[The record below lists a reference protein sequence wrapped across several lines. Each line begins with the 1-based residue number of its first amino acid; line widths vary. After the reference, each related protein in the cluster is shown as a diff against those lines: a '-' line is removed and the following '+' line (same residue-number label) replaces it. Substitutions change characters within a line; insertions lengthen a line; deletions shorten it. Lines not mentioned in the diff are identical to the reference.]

1 MILYGRVLGLWD
13 MFILQSALQ
22 SVNLQSVNLLIFVA
36 TLCAPACRHHILGKL
51 VHMISRRDC
60 SALIGQR

>member
-13 MFILQSALQ
+13 MFILQSA
-22 SVNLQSVNLLIFVA
+22 LQSVNLLIFVA